1 MQLPYPLHVALQ
13 SIWREKWINLLT
25 VLAVATSLLIVTLMY
40 FALYNIE
47 NLTGK
52 LPERFSISVYLKD
65 GLTQQQ
71 VEDLTAQIKKRDDV
85 AEVNYISKEQALDE
99 LKKSVA
105 DIGTVLEGLRDNPL
119 SSALEVKLKKA
130 SVSVASV
137 RAISENL
144 MTLPGVDSVHNGE
157 KIAEAIAQLK
167 HAVTTIGLAVFG
179 LIAFGVIFVIYSSVK
194 NLFYRK
200 REDVEILKLLGAS
213 GAFIRLPFLM
223 EGGTIGLIGG
233 SLGML
238 GAYGCHHLLINQ
250 LGALLP
256 FVTSLIFP
264 HELAV
269 ALPLGGLVFGIVG
282 ALVAIGR
289 IRFS

>member
-40 FALYNIE
+40 FALFNIE
-47 NLTGK
+47 QLTSS

-65 GLTQQQ
+65 GLSQEEVQA
-71 VEDLTAQIKKRDDV
+71 LTAQIRKRQDV
-85 AEVNYISKEQALDE
+85 ADVKYISKEQALEE
-99 LKKSVA
+99 LKKSVS
-105 DIGTVLEGLRDNPL
+105 DIGAVLEGLQDNPL
-119 SSALEVKLKKA
+119 SSSLDVKLKQA
-130 SVSVASV
+130 YVSVASV
-137 RAISENL
+137 RSISDNL
-144 MTLPGVDSVHNGE
+144 KTLPGVDSVYNGE
-157 KIAEAIAQLK
+157 KIAETISQLK
-167 HAVTTIGLAVFG
+167 HAITNIGLAVFS

-223 EGGTIGLIGG
+223 EGGTIGFVGG
-233 SLGML
+233 TLGMF
-238 GAYGCHHLLINQ
+238 GAYGCYYLLVTQ
-250 LGALLP
+250 LGELLP
-256 FVTSLIFP
+256 FVHSLIFP
-264 HELAV
+264 QEIAF
-269 ALPLGGLVFGIVG
+269 ALPLGGLFFGIFG